1 MEENTKDYLPFGAEN
16 GTYYLRPEVFIL
28 RNEGAL
34 KVLELLEAEGKEP
47 SAKCRRFCP
56 PLVYIDEAV
65 PANSPEVSKR
75 QQRLLAL
82 CDKFELPFY
91 YGKGNAYWDAQ
102 GSLWDFDVV
111 GLDADVLMVGGEGNM
126 GRGFCISP
134 EDMAELLTCE
144 DGLYPMERSL
154 MRKVSLLGAL
164 PGGVDIRDA
173 ARALTE
179 ELRGQIKE
187 KESLAFGAK
196 EELAFGEEDGDP
208 LWCQAEKILCG
219 MMQKLSVRTAF
230 FTKYEWVT
238 KSPDF
243 TFDLSTVKP
252 SIDIGNGQIVQE
264 LSPQRVQAVWIGG
277 AYGGTM
283 KAMELTAKALKGKKV
298 APGVRLSVS
307 PCTADVYEAAA
318 DRDYLTDIM
327 EAGGLV
333 LNQCAS
339 PRDQA
344 RIGDTELMISN
355 DFHNEEGYAGG
366 TIYLASTYKA
376 IEAALTG
383 WISLGNAEVP
393 KTEIEEKA
401 PREIRR
407 TETPRPS
414 EEAPAETP
422 TVLTGRVWKFGD
434 DIDTDIIIPTQH
446 LSYADWAEVKRHMFE
461 PLRPEL
467 AGQIAE
473 GDIIVAG
480 NNFGCGSSRE
490 QAAEVIAT
498 SGIRCIIAKSFARIF
513 FRNAINNGVLL
524 IECPD
529 LPDQVEEGDTV
540 EVVMGHHISHKGK
553 TYPIPKMPENLTRL
567 ILAGGLVKS
576 VMGKGL
582 SV

>member
-1 MEENTKDYLPFGAEN
+1 MEENEKDYLPFGE
-16 GTYYLRPEVFIL
+16 GGYLYPEIFIL

-34 KVLELLEAEGKEP
+34 RVLEILDARGEEP
-47 SAKCRRFCP
+47 SAWSRRVCP

-65 PANSPEVSKR
+65 PANSPEVSEK

-82 CDKFELPFY
+82 CDTFDLPIY
-91 YGKGNAYWDAQ
+91 YGRGNGYWDAQ
-102 GSLWDFDVV
+102 GMLHDFDVA

-126 GRGFCISP
+126 GMGFCFTP
-134 EDMAELLTCE
+134 EEMADLLSAECAE
-144 DGLYPMERSL
+144 YPIEPSL
-154 MRKVSLLGAL
+154 MRKVKLLGVL
-164 PGGVDIRDA
+164 PDGVDARDA
-173 ARALTE
+173 GRALVN
-179 ELRGQIKE
+179 ELKGQIQE
-187 KESLAFGAK
+187 KESLVFAAK
-196 EELAFGEEDGDP
+196 EEMAFGRYDDGWP
-208 LWCQAEKILCG
+208 LWCQAQKIICG
-219 MMQKLSVRTAF
+219 MMQKLPIRTAF
-230 FTKYEWVT
+230 FAGYYRIE
-238 KSPDF
+238 KSSDL

-252 SIDIGNGQIVQE
+252 SIDIGHGKVVQE
-264 LSPQRVQAVWIGG
+264 LAPERVQAVWIGG

-283 KAMELTAKALKGKKV
+283 RAMELTAKALKGKRI

-307 PCTADVYEAAA
+307 PCTADVYAQAA
-318 DRDYLTDIM
+318 DQGYLTDIM

-333 LNQCAS
+333 LNQCAT

-344 RIGDTELMISN
+344 RIGEDELMVSN

-383 WISLGNAEVP
+383 WISLGTSEMPA
-393 KTEIEEKA
+393 EIEEKKG
-401 PREIRR
+401 PKEIKY
-407 TETPRPS
+407 TEKS
-414 EEAPAETP
+414 EPKEIAPADVP
-422 TVLTGRVWKFGD
+422 TTLAGRVWKFGD
-434 DIDTDIIIPTQH
+434 DIDTDIIMPTQH
-446 LSYADWAEVKRHMFE
+446 LSYADWDEVKRHMFE

-467 AGQIAE
+467 AAQIRE

-529 LPDQVEEGDTV
+529 LPDQVAEGDTV
-540 EVVMGHHISHKGK
+540 EVVMGSHISHKGK

-576 VMGKGL
+576 VIGRK
-582 SV
+582 

>member
-1 MEENTKDYLPFGAEN
+1 MEENEKEYLPFGE
-16 GTYYLRPEVFIL
+16 GGYLYPEIFIL

-34 KVLELLEAEGKEP
+34 RVLEILDARGEEP
-47 SAKCRRFCP
+47 SAWCRRVCP

-65 PANSPEVSKR
+65 PANSPEVSEK
-75 QQRLLAL
+75 QQQLLEL
-82 CDKFELPFY
+82 CDTFDLPIY
-91 YGKGNAYWDAQ
+91 YGRGNGYWDAQ
-102 GSLWDFDVV
+102 GMLHDFDVA

-126 GRGFCISP
+126 GMGFCFTP
-134 EDMAELLTCE
+134 EEMADLLSAE
-144 DGLYPMERSL
+144 DEGYPIEPSL
-154 MRKVSLLGAL
+154 MRKVKLLGVL
-164 PGGVDIRDA
+164 PDGVDARDVG
-173 ARALTE
+173 RALID
-179 ELRGQIKE
+179 ELREQIQE
-187 KESLAFGAK
+187 KESLVFAEK
-196 EELAFGEEDGDP
+196 EELAFGGYDEWP
-208 LWCQAEKILCG
+208 IWCQAPKIICG
-219 MMQKLSVRTAF
+219 MMQKLPIRTAF
-230 FTKYEWVT
+230 FAGYYRVE
-238 KSPDF
+238 KSSDL

-252 SIDIGNGQIVQE
+252 SIDIGNGKVVKE
-264 LSPQRVQAVWIGG
+264 LAPQKVNAVWIGG

-283 KAMELTAKALKGKKV
+283 RAMELTAKALAGKRI

-307 PCTADVYEAAA
+307 PCTADVYEKAA
-318 DRDYLTDIM
+318 DLGYLTDIM

-333 LNQCAS
+333 LNQCAT

-344 RIGDTELMISN
+344 RIGDGELMVSN

-376 IEAALTG
+376 IEAVLSG
-383 WISLGNAEVP
+383 WISLGAS
-393 KTEIEEKA
+393 EI
-401 PREIRR
+401 
-407 TETPRPS
+407 
-414 EEAPAETP
+414 PAETTEKKGPPEIRHTEKPKAPEPAAEVP

-434 DIDTDIIIPTQH
+434 DIDTDIIMPTQH
-446 LSYADWAEVKRHMFE
+446 LSYADWDEVKRHMFE

-467 AGQIAE
+467 AAKIRE

-540 EVVMGHHISHKGK
+540 EVVMGSHISHKGR
-553 TYPIPKMPENLTRL
+553 TYPIPKMPENLARL

-576 VMGKGL
+576 VIERK
-582 SV
+582 